1 MQRIVCVIP
10 SLYDIFSCSSKGALA
25 GIKDMEKRKAI
36 HKALTNRDWETAK
49 WLLRDFLSGMLE

>member
-36 HKALTNRDWETAK
+36 HKALTNRDWGTACVPLQK
-49 WLLRDFLSGMLE
+49 FWLGMLE